1 MRYFMIAYSFRDNM
15 FGYGIHFME
24 SENFPDLVNFSL
36 GTDQQLMVMNVIEFS
51 NSRDYKSA
59 QGIQ

>member
-1 MRYFMIAYSFRDNM
+1 MRYFMISYSFRDNM

-24 SENFPDLVNFSL
+24 SEHFPNLVDFDI
-36 GTDQQLMVMNVIEFS
+36 GTDQMLMVMNVFEFN

-59 QGIQ
+59 QGL